1 MRERIANNMVVEN
14 EPRIMNKEELR
25 TNHEFPDRIPL
36 SRELRQA
43 SRARSLSTIHYPRYF
58 TLVFL
63 LLISF
68 TAYAQDSASV
78 KTQIDKTHIL
88 IGEPIRL
95 GVDVRIPSGVFIR
108 FPQPDTIPHFV
119 ILGKASLDSV
129 VSGKSTSYHLEWKL
143 TSFDSGIYKIPALP
157 LLIGNRHYLSDSL
170 PVEVSYG
177 NLDSAKEYHDIRN
190 IIEIENPAVKYILW
204 VVLGLTILAIILFV
218 LSASRPFPATKM
230 PEEKAVGKSSLSAF
244 DEAMASLERLKKMSL
259 ADAASVKKYY
269 SGMNDALRVYLNR
282 SMQLV
287 TMERTNEEL
296 ILQLSNLE
304 MQKEAFTH
312 LAATLRMSDFVKF
325 AKYIPDVY
333 DNERNLEVIRSSI
346 LLINEIRK

>member
-1 MRERIANNMVVEN
+1 MFSDHVNNARPEHHKLAGLEVKTSNLCSEITLPTGMDHLGNERTAVCCLCSLNLENWAQWEDEPMFIEDIMRFLDNVLQDFIDRAPPGMEKAKYAAMRER
-14 EPRIMNKEELR
+14 
-25 TNHEFPDRIPL
+25 
-36 SRELRQA
+36 
-43 SRARSLSTIHYPRYF
+43 
-58 TLVFL
+58 
-63 LLISF
+63 
-68 TAYAQDSASV
+68 SV
-78 KTQIDKTHIL
+78 
-88 IGEPIRL
+88 GL
-95 GVDVRIPSGVFIR
+95 GVMGFHSFLQALNVPWESVIAKVWNKKIFKHIR
-108 FPQPDTIPHFV
+108 
-119 ILGKASLDSV
+119 A
-129 VSGKSTSYHLEWKL
+129 E
-143 TSFDSGIYKIPALP
+143 
-157 LLIGNRHYLSDSL
+157 
-170 PVEVSYG
+170 
-177 NLDSAKEYHDIRN
+177 
-190 IIEIENPAVKYILW
+190 
-204 VVLGLTILAIILFV
+204 
-218 LSASRPFPATKM
+218 
-230 PEEKAVGKSSLSAF
+230 
-244 DEAMASLERLKKMSL
+244 